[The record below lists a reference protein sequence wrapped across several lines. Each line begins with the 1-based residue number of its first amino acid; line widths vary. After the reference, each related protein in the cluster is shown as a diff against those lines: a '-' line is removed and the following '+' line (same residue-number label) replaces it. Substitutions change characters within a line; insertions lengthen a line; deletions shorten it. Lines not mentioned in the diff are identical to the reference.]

1 MERWLIN
8 MTTQKCTDRIATE
21 WAREKERLNAMTD
34 TEIRDYPLCFDHVEA
49 DFFANDRGEH
59 THEGYSRYQMS
70 YGGPQDEIRFYNDNT
85 VTYAFLDWGD
95 GAEIDITDEAITKR
109 FRKIYQV

>member
-1 MERWLIN
+1 MA
-8 MTTQKCTDRIATE
+8 TVKCTDRIATE
-21 WAREKERLNAMTD
+21 WAKEKERLNAMTD

-95 GAEIDITDEAITKR
+95 GAEIDITNEAITKR
-109 FRKIYQV
+109 FKKIYQV

>member
-1 MERWLIN
+1 
-8 MTTQKCTDRIATE
+8 MTTQKCSDRISTE

-34 TEIRDYPLCFDHVEA
+34 REIKDYPLSFDYVEA
-49 DFFANDRGEH
+49 NTFGKHDAYH
-59 THEGYSRYQMS
+59 RYQMS
-70 YGGPQDEIRFYNDNT
+70 WGGPQDEIRFYVVSDAEFSHK

-95 GAEIDITDEAITKR
+95 GAEIDITDEAITER

>member
-1 MERWLIN
+1 
-8 MTTQKCTDRIATE
+8 MTTQKCTDKIATE
-21 WAREKERLNAMTD
+21 WAKEKERLNAMTD
-34 TEIRDYPLCFDHVEA
+34 TEIRDYPLCFDYVEA

-70 YGGPQDEIRFYNDNT
+70 YGGTQDEIRFYNDNT

-109 FRKIYQV
+109 FRKIYNV

>member
-1 MERWLIN
+1 
-8 MTTQKCTDRIATE
+8 MTTQKCTDKIATE
-21 WAREKERLNAMTD
+21 WAKEKERLNAMTD
-34 TEIRDYPLCFDHVEA
+34 TEIRDYPLCFDYVEA

-109 FRKIYQV
+109 FRKIYNV

>member
-1 MERWLIN
+1 

-21 WAREKERLNAMTD
+21 WAKEKERLNAMTD

>member
-1 MERWLIN
+1 
-8 MTTQKCTDRIATE
+8 MTTLKCKDRIATE
-21 WAREKERLNAMTD
+21 WAKEKERLNAKTD
-34 TEIRDYPLCFDHVEA
+34 TEIREYPLSFDHVEA
-49 DFFANDRGEH
+49 NFFANDRGEH

-95 GAEIDITDEAITKR
+95 GAEIDITNEAITKR
-109 FRKIYQV
+109 FRKIYNV

>member
-1 MERWLIN
+1 
-8 MTTQKCTDRIATE
+8 
-21 WAREKERLNAMTD
+21 MTD
-34 TEIRDYPLCFDHVEA
+34 TELRDYPLCFDHVEA

-109 FRKIYQV
+109 LKILYNV